1 MWDGCGPCSYCC
13 TVINMEYDNAV
24 CPVCN
29 HRMSSHEAQSICS
42 SYPGSLPLNVL
53 SERECEGYVPSPIVE
68 AMAKG
73 SVPPLSEEEIRQQV
87 SSKRSN
93 VPYDFS
99 LKDILGGIFSFF
111 TKWKC
116 PNCGCRSGNC
126 KGSERISPTVQRV
139 RTISYEGYPNVKQ
152 AVFNVWEVRSYY
164 SCTSCGYDWYDDK
177 TDECLA

>member
-73 SVPPLSEEEIRQQV
+73 SVPPLSEDVQIVVVVLAIAKEVKELVQQFNEFERLV
-87 SSKRSN
+87 T
-93 VPYDFS
+93 
-99 LKDILGGIFSFF
+99 KDIQ
-111 TKWKC
+111 T
-116 PNCGCRSGNC
+116 
-126 KGSERISPTVQRV
+126 
-139 RTISYEGYPNVKQ
+139 
-152 AVFNVWEVRSYY
+152 
-164 SCTSCGYDWYDDK
+164 
-177 TDECLA
+177 